1 MLNTIERRHEIV
13 QQLSIHAKV
22 SVPELAELFTV
33 STVTIRND
41 LNTLHEKGFLVRSRG
56 GAIAS
61 SRLAQEL
68 SLTEKHDAN
77 HSIKE
82 RLGQAVATLIENNQ
96 SIILDSGTTTE
107 EVAKSLQQHKNLMV
121 MTNGLNVA
129 QALLNAPDVDVL
141 MTGGTL
147 RKKSLSFHGRQAED
161 HLQQYHFKQLV
172 LGVDGFDMQ
181 IGISTH
187 FELEAHL
194 NRIMCQVADEII
206 VVTDSSKFNR
216 KGVHKIIAAHN
227 IHRLVTDSGIPD
239 DIYDDLQKAGIKITL
254 VDNV

>member
-1 MLNTIERRHEIV
+1 MLNTIERRHEIL
-13 QQLSIHAKV
+13 QQLSIHEKV
-22 SVPELAELFTV
+22 SVPELATLFTV

-41 LNTLHEKGFLVRSRG
+41 LNALHDKGFLVRSRG

-61 SRLAQEL
+61 NRLTQEL

-77 HSIKE
+77 HTIKE
-82 RLGQAVATLIENNQ
+82 RLGKAVAKLIENDQ

-107 EVAKSLQQHKNLMV
+107 EVAKSLNQHKNLVV

-129 QALLNAPDVDVL
+129 QALLNAPDVEVL

-161 HLQQYHFKQLV
+161 HLQQYHFNKLI
-172 LGVDGFDMQ
+172 LGVDGFEMK
-181 IGISTH
+181 IGITTH

-194 NRIMCQVADEII
+194 NRVMCQVADEII
-206 VVTDSSKFNR
+206 IVTDSSKFNL
-216 KGVHKIIAAHN
+216 KGVHKIIATKN
-227 IHRLVTDSGIPD
+227 IHQLVTDSGIPE
-239 DIYDDLQKAGIKITL
+239 DIYNELQESGVKITL
-254 VDNV
+254 VDEI